1 MMFALLLFSDI
12 AVAEQSERH
21 LLFSKTDGDF
31 GFCPVCSIINLLF
44 GGKKIPLPDA
54 NLDHT
59 IQVVNGNLPNPV
71 CSELAYTVKAGLLKL
86 SPNSLVF
93 DDVNHNS
100 NVYTIPLSLPS
111 IVLDCLGSAALEFG
125 TCASE
130 DLALTASECNVH
142 GTVAAEATFKVE
154 SSSCWNGWKP
164 GLLLKVSD
172 LAATIKTAKV
182 SELNLAFDLTA
193 PINLP
198 PKVVD
203 LVKNSITGIVD
214 SAEQALEGT
223 NLMETPLG
231 STLNS
236 LLTSAFKTAIGKILP
251 EGCQTL

>member
-1 MMFALLLFSDI
+1 M
-12 AVAEQSERH
+12 
-21 LLFSKTDGDF
+21 
-31 GFCPVCSIINLLF
+31 
-44 GGKKIPLPDA
+44 
-54 NLDHT
+54 
-59 IQVVNGNLPNPV
+59 
-71 CSELAYTVKAGLLKL
+71 
-86 SPNSLVF
+86 
-93 DDVNHNS
+93 
-100 NVYTIPLSLPS
+100 
-111 IVLDCLGSAALEFG
+111 
-125 TCASE
+125 
-130 DLALTASECNVH
+130 
-142 GTVAAEATFKVE
+142 
-154 SSSCWNGWKP
+154 

-251 EGCQTL
+251 EGCQTLQLDQGCQQGQLELQKFRVAAL